1 MQPEELQAWLQLL
14 QHLSRGA
21 CRRLLARHGSPQA
34 ALAAGPSGWQ
44 GLLRPEQIQA
54 LLKPRVDTAAL
65 AHQTLAWLRASP
77 LCSLLMLGDEDYPQ
91 ALLHSADPPLMLYLE
106 GRRELLARRCIAVV
120 GSRRPSAQGRDNA
133 HQFAQGLGQAGFCV
147 VSGLALG
154 IDGAA
159 HEGALETAGGSI
171 AVLGCGLDQVYPPQ
185 HRDLAQRMASRG
197 LLLSEYALGAPP
209 LAEHFPQRNRIIAG
223 LSEGCLVVE
232 AAPKSG
238 SLITA
243 RLAAEAGREVFAI
256 PGSIHSPLARG
267 CHELLKQGAALVG
280 SMQDLLDELQA
291 PPGPAPHAEPTPATP
306 TAPESPLL
314 EALGHDPI
322 SLEQLIQRCGWP
334 ADQLSAALLELELE
348 GLVARLPGALFQ
360 RRVRT

>member
-34 ALAAGPSGWQ
+34 ALAAGPAGWQ

-54 LLKPRVDTAAL
+54 LRQPRIDAGAL
-65 AHQTLAWLRASP
+65 ARRTLDWLQAAPWRSLLTLGDADYPSP
-77 LCSLLMLGDEDYPQ
+77 LLN
-91 ALLHSADPPLMLYLE
+91 SADPPLLLYLE
-106 GRRELLARRCIAVV
+106 GRRELLTSRCIAVV

-133 HQFAQGLGQAGFCV
+133 YQFAQGLGRAGFCV

-185 HRDLAQRMASRG
+185 HRELARRLASQG

-280 SMQDLLDELQA
+280 SLQDLLDELQA
-291 PPGPAPHAEPTPATP
+291 PPGPVPQASAPPPVEP
-306 TAPESPLL
+306 PESPLL
-314 EALGHDPI
+314 QALGHDPI
-322 SLEQLIQRCGWP
+322 SLEQLMQRCGWP
-334 ADQLSAALLELELE
+334 ADQLNAALLELELE

-360 RRVRT
+360 RRVRA